1 MKKMNKKFQI
11 NLKQILRERNM
22 TASDLS
28 KITGISP
35 NALGK
40 IINNQSS
47 SIHFDTI
54 DKLLSTLDI
63 SLSDLI
69 TYYPSLPNDLVID
82 VTNIQ
87 ISHDGSS
94 SEQQGSD
101 FTISTWNVEYT
112 CTITYKKIYFSFN
125 STLTI
130 NLEFFNN
137 QLRSGKVLFNK
148 EDLQI
153 IQDMFVKSNGILFE
167 VKKQIREQ
175 SLTILQK
182 KLDPKN
188 IVQEDFITDNRIK

>member
-1 MKKMNKKFQI
+1 MNEKFQI

-69 TYYPSLPNDLVID
+69 TYFPSLPNDLVID

-94 SEQQGSD
+94 SEQQDSD
-101 FTISTWNVEYT
+101 FTTSTWIAKYT

-130 NLEFFNN
+130 NLEFLNN
-137 QLRSGKVLFNK
+137 QLRSGKVTFNE
-148 EDLQI
+148 EDFRT
-153 IQDMFVKSNGILFE
+153 IQNMFVNSNAILFE
-167 VKKQIREQ
+167 IKNNIREQ
-175 SLTILQK
+175 SLSKLQK
-182 KLDPKN
+182 MMDPKN
-188 IVQEDFITDNRIK
+188 IGQEDFITDNRIK

>member
-1 MKKMNKKFQI
+1 MNKKFQI